1 MPLRKVATPGYA
13 LTANPTQPFRKYDG
27 GSRISTTPRIS
38 SRILGIAGGTKEF
51 SGRVYRQRQ
60 IAGARATNS
69 EAPSNSKRDTK
80 PFRILVNCLT
90 VDNFV
95 SSSHV
100 ICLQA
105 GDRVSRGQI
114 VSTVDN
120 ENGGRRLTP
129 CGC

>member
-69 EAPSNSKRDTK
+69 EASSNSKRDTK
-80 PFRILVNCLT
+80 PFRILVHCLT
-90 VDNFV
+90 LDNFV

-100 ICLQA
+100 I
-105 GDRVSRGQI
+105 
-114 VSTVDN
+114 
-120 ENGGRRLTP
+120 
-129 CGC
+129 